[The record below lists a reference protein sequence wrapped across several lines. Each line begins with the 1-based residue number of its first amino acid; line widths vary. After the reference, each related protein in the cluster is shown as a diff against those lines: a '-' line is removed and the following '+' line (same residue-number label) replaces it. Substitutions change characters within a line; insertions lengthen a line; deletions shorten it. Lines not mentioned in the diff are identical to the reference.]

1 MNEPR
6 CAGFFLERKDER
18 VGRRG
23 VSGELSDARPVA
35 ALAAMRCVTLVAR
48 GFWTAPFWELS
59 AARQVAA
66 LAAMRPVAL
75 VARGRDMNWYVVGR
89 CWLTCVFWSM
99 SGDTIF

>member
-6 CAGFFLERKDER
+6 CAGFFLERKDES

-23 VSGELSDARPVA
+23 DSGELAARPVDAVA
-35 ALAAMRCVTLVAR
+35 ATRWVTLVAR
-48 GFWTAPFWELS
+48 DFSTAPFWELS
-59 AARQVAA
+59 AARRVAA

-89 CWLTCVFWSM
+89 CWLTCAFWSM
-99 SGDTIF
+99 SGDTIC

>member
-35 ALAAMRCVTLVAR
+35 ALAATRCVTLVAR
-48 GFWTAPFWELS
+48 GFLTAPF
-59 AARQVAA
+59 
-66 LAAMRPVAL
+66 
-75 VARGRDMNWYVVGR
+75 
-89 CWLTCVFWSM
+89 
-99 SGDTIF
+99 